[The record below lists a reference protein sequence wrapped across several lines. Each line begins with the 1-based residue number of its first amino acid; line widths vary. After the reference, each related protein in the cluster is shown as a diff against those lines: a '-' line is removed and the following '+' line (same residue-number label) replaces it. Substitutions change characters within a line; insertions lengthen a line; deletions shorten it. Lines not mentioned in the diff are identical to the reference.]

1 MISVK
6 KFFQMIF
13 AAIMLVTF
21 SFASADIGA
30 GYIEAEGVVYYEKGK
45 NPNAMRRM
53 AIMDAYRYLAEEVD
67 AIHVTAEST
76 VRNMRDLDDVINTR
90 VDALLRGARVQSV
103 TREKD
108 GSFHARVRLP
118 IYGGSQSLAGVVLQ
132 EIPVEDFPA
141 PKFVNVRSEVNYTGL
156 VVDCRGLNLSTAIA
170 PAIKSVGGVEVYAY
184 KNIGYE
190 NAVSRGMVEYA
201 DNLNSARAGST
212 PLVVKAVKLSGGCDV
227 VVSDEDAEKIL
238 AANKATN
245 MLASCAVV
253 LVR

>member
-1 MISVK
+1 M
-6 KFFQMIF
+6 
-13 AAIMLVTF
+13 
-21 SFASADIGA
+21 
-30 GYIEAEGVVYYEKGK
+30 
-45 NPNAMRRM
+45 
-53 AIMDAYRYLAEEVD
+53 
-67 AIHVTAEST
+67 TAEST

-90 VDALLRGARVQSV
+90 VDTLLRGARVQSV

-201 DNLNSARAGST
+201 ENLNTARAGRT

-245 MLASCAVV
+245 MLVSCAVV